1 MGLFHIDHDHTCLDT
16 NAEPIATRIG
26 PATPPNV
33 YGPLP
38 SLNDWLKRVLKRE
51 IPREQLDA
59 LVSNGVR
66 RPFHLATLS
75 TSRMGACGFDGKE
88 VSTINAVAAA
98 ALNKNKPGAL
108 LLPVRIWG
116 NNDDRMRL
124 AEVVAECSATHVVR
138 LSLVWHVW
146 GRGRVEHSFP
156 EAELCGD
163 VSRHVAALKPWEHVR
178 YLDCVFEKDWIYAFD
193 AIRPVP
199 QHRLVSLKVKT
210 SSGKKHR
217 LRIDKNR
224 AAYYSERRLGRKA
237 LGRVKIR
244 LDPPAPKG
252 WGLCG
257 LDARPGATGIG
268 GLGAR
273 WARVREARCDWSTYV
288 ASDDLAAERRR
299 LAAAVDQRRRTSQDR
314 ENVNNVTG
322 RVAVEQQ
329 DAMLRALD
337 RPVEPVRATR
347 AVTPSAPLLPAAAI
361 ARVASDAPVMAPA
374 RVPSVTPIHRRVA
387 RHLWPSAPSAPPLPV
402 AEVVA
407 TRAIPGA
414 QQAELVWPEAP
425 TELPTPSE
433 EGYSA
438 QWTEA

>member
-1 MGLFHIDHDHTCLDT
+1 M
-16 NAEPIATRIG
+16 
-26 PATPPNV
+26 
-33 YGPLP
+33 
-38 SLNDWLKRVLKRE
+38 
-51 IPREQLDA
+51 
-59 LVSNGVR
+59 
-66 RPFHLATLS
+66 
-75 TSRMGACGFDGKE
+75 
-88 VSTINAVAAA
+88 
-98 ALNKNKPGAL
+98 
-108 LLPVRIWG
+108 
-116 NNDDRMRL
+116 
-124 AEVVAECSATHVVR
+124 
-138 LSLVWHVW
+138 
-146 GRGRVEHSFP
+146 
-156 EAELCGD
+156 
-163 VSRHVAALKPWEHVR
+163 R
-178 YLDCVFEKDWIYAFD
+178 YLDCVFEKDWVYAFD

-199 QHRLVSLKVKT
+199 QHRLVGLKVKT

-337 RPVEPVRATR
+337 RPVAPVRATR
-347 AVTPSAPLLPAAAI
+347 AVTPSAPPLLPAAAV

-374 RVPSVTPIHRRVA
+374 RVPSVTPMHRRVTRHRGPA
-387 RHLWPSAPSAPPLPV
+387 RAPLPE
-402 AEVVA
+402 AEVIA
-407 TRAIPGA
+407 TRAIPGVA
-414 QQAELVWPEAP
+414 ASGGGGRPEAP
-425 TELPTPSE
+425 TELPRHTGRRAIPRGGLAPMMFNLLVLYTVGGGTALVRALRGPVADLLALATCRPCPSSSTRRRGRRTPRARRFVCGFFVCQCSIASTAALLRASSDGSRPKRSRSASGPTSSSMSVANRV
-433 EGYSA
+433 EGRGHLRLISTQRRDAERCPSSA
-438 QWTEA
+438 SAGTAGTRQRPSG